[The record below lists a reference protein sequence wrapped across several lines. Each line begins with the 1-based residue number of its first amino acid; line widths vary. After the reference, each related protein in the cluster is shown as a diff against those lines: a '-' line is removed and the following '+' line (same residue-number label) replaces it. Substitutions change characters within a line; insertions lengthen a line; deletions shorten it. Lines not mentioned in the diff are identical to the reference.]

1 MNPVDIDLEE
11 VRLARGGRDLF
22 APVSASIAPGAFV
35 AVRGANGMGKTSL
48 LRALAG
54 LLKPHAGRIGFAR
67 ASEPLDREAARQSCL
82 LLSHEDALKP
92 QRTPRQEGC
101 YWALALGGALDRVDA
116 ALERLGLAV
125 QADLPCHRLS
135 AGQRRRAALMRL
147 LLTDRP
153 IWLLDEPAAN
163 LDESGRDILAGLIVA
178 QRARGGSVLA
188 ALHENWDAPDATL
201 IALRAP

>member
-1 MNPVDIDLEE
+1 MNPVDINLESL
-11 VRLARGGRDLF
+11 RLARGGRDLF
-22 APVSASIAPGAFV
+22 APISAWIAPGAFV

-54 LLKPHAGRIGFAR
+54 LLKPHAGRIGFSR
-67 ASEPLDREAARQSCL
+67 ACAPLDREEARQCCL

-92 QRTPRQEGC
+92 QRTPRQEGR
-101 YWALALGGALDRVDA
+101 YWALALGGCQSEVDV
-116 ALERLGLAV
+116 ALERLGLAA

-147 LLTDRP
+147 LLTNRP

-163 LDESGRDILAGLIVA
+163 LDESGRAVLAGLIAA
-178 QRARGGSVLA
+178 QRARGGAVLA
-188 ALHENWDAPDATL
+188 ALHETWDAPDAAL
-201 IALRAP
+201 IALEAL